1 MTDKAETT
9 EPEKENIQSKI
20 WREVPEDDN
29 PFAAK
34 TAYCSGFD
42 VYGDL
47 LGNISWI
54 EYLYLLF
61 KLEPPTKNQAQL
73 LEGLAVAIANPG
85 PRDLSVRAAMNGAV
99 AGSLSASSLMAAI
112 ACGSGGYTGARELY
126 LAKKMHEEAGTDL
139 EQWKSTI
146 QNFEKTQDVRV
157 WPDVEH
163 KPGFDPYGSSCPT
176 TIKQTLSYLASI
188 DNTGNLAWI
197 NEHREELE
205 SYANSPMNMMGV
217 SAATL
222 NALEFSLAESE
233 MLFLLLRLPGAAAHA
248 VEQQKL
254 GWKKYPFFLNGLVLT
269 KDSELQAQQKDQAQ

>member
-1 MTDKAETT
+1 MTDKPETT

-34 TAYCSGFD
+34 TAFCSGFD

-47 LGNISWI
+47 LGKISWI

-61 KLEPPTKNQAQL
+61 KLEPPTKSQAQL

-99 AGSLSASSLMAAI
+99 AGSLSASSLMAAV

-126 LAKKMHEEAGTDL
+126 LAKKMCEDSGTEID
-139 EQWKSTI
+139 QWQSSI

-163 KPGFDPYGSSCPT
+163 IPGFDPYGASCPT
-176 TIKQTLSYLASI
+176 TIKQTLAYLASI
-188 DNTGNLAWI
+188 DSTGNLAWL
-197 NEHREELE
+197 NEHREALE
-205 SYANSPMNMMGV
+205 GFVNSPMNMIGIA
-217 SAATL
+217 AATL
-222 NALEFSLAESE
+222 DALEFSLAEAE

-254 GWKKYPFFLNGLVLT
+254 GWKKYPFFLNGLTLT
-269 KDSELQAQQKDQAQ
+269 KDSESHAGQKDHA